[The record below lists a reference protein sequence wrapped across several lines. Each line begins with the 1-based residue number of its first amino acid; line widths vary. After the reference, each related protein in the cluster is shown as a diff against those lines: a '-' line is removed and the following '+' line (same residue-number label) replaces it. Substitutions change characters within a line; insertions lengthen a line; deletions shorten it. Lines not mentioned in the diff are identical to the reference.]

1 MLTTQLTFFS
11 FTSSAF
17 SVLLLLN
24 LWTQQLTQLSVASM
38 NFSILW
44 KWLPTPSP
52 SPPND
57 DQSGYAIKISHS
69 LESEPIQSKL
79 LVTLF
84 ANSTSQDSINSITT
98 AEKAPALDSLSFTCE
113 PAFTKLLTSLVGP
126 QPLVLYSTQSLAPR
140 VLQLTYLI
148 SSTTINPAKL
158 LREAAISSFERTHS
172 LEMVFDLLPN
182 PTSSHRSIKLAI
194 FDMDSTLIEE
204 EVIDELAGS
213 IGVTDAVSAITAR
226 AMNGEL
232 DFEESLRERLSLL
245 KGVNTDIWENLRER
259 ITIAAGAKELCQE
272 LRRRGVI
279 LAVASGGFLP
289 MANWLKDQLGLD
301 YAFANHVRCSK
312 SVYELPIPDND
323 GNFSRSPCSILLSS
337 SPLI

>member
-1 MLTTQLTFFS
+1 
-11 FTSSAF
+11 
-17 SVLLLLN
+17 
-24 LWTQQLTQLSVASM
+24 M

-44 KWLPTPSP
+44 KWLPTPTP

-57 DQSGYAIKISHS
+57 DQSGDALKCSQS

-84 ANSTSQDSINSITT
+84 ANPTSQDPIKPITT
-98 AEKAPALDSLSFTCE
+98 AEKAPPLDSLSFTCE
-113 PAFTKLLTSLVGP
+113 PAFTKLLTSLVWP
-126 QPLVLYSTQSLAPR
+126 QPLALYSAQSLTPR

-148 SSTTINPAKL
+148 PSTTLNPAKL

-172 LEMVFDLLPN
+172 LEIVFDLLHN
-182 PTSSHRSIKLAI
+182 PTTSHRSIKLAI

-204 EVIDELAGS
+204 EVIDEIAGS

-232 DFEESLRERLSLL
+232 DFEESLRQRLHLL
-245 KGVNTDIWENLRER
+245 EGVNTDIWEKLRER
-259 ITIAAGAKELCQE
+259 ITIAAGANELCQE
-272 LRRRGVI
+272 LRKRGVI
-279 LAVASGGFLP
+279 LAVASGGFFP

-312 SVYELPIPDND
+312 SVMSNP
-323 GNFSRSPCSILLSS
+323 
-337 SPLI
+337 

>member
-1 MLTTQLTFFS
+1 M
-11 FTSSAF
+11 
-17 SVLLLLN
+17 LLLLN

-57 DQSGYAIKISHS
+57 DQSGYAIKFSHS

-312 SVYELPIPDND
+312 SVYELPITDD
-323 GNFSRSPCSILLSS
+323 GNFSRTPCSILLSS